1 MDKLED
7 TLALEEELE
16 NIREKL
22 NKDIIKYME
31 NTSEVGYRSLID
43 ISRKLDAV
51 IVNYIKSSNK

>member
-1 MDKLED
+1 LDKLED